1 MAAVYS
7 SYVKLGIGITKV
19 TDTKTQINWIFSEV
33 VKM

>member
-7 SYVKLGIGITKV
+7 SHVKLGITEV

>member
-7 SYVKLGIGITKV
+7 SYVKLGITKV